1 MMARGDGIVLAAREE
16 VIVLCLSRPASQSAS
31 QSYGVALLSRRRQRR
46 LRLARSDAASTT
58 SRRAPRRRCGRRLSS
73 LITEA
78 ALFKIGLATLR
89 VLVDIDDDDDVDVDD
104 LLS

>member
-1 MMARGDGIVLAAREE
+1 MPQ
-16 VIVLCLSRPASQSAS
+16 PASQSVS
-31 QSYGVALLSRRRQRR
+31 QSDGVALLSRRRQRR